1 MGRRSFSSGSG
12 AQDEPPNRAVIWGSV
27 PHAHADLGRASAA
40 LLSGELSMT
49 TTTITPDA
57 PHGLPIVA
65 DRMPERTI
73 DALLDGAV
81 PLGTTRGVGYLRVGV
96 VLARDEASGKILG
109 LYATEGQ
116 WSETTAA
123 ALIERETDND
133 RLRAALAEQE
143 NQNAQQA
150 EELRQLRAQLAAPTP
165 PATPAAQPADI
176 PAAVRVRAPI
186 PCPDP
191 TCTET
196 RETGQALGRHC
207 QSVHG
212 ATLSDLRARYA
223 APAQA
228 APDAAQP
235 SAPEPDPASI
245 EEPEKCPECDVM
257 LPPRSLAHHAIDAHG
272 ELLTVLR
279 RRQAVAAS
287 AAPPDGDT

>member
-1 MGRRSFSSGSG
+1 
-12 AQDEPPNRAVIWGSV
+12 
-27 PHAHADLGRASAA
+27 
-40 LLSGELSMT
+40 MT
-49 TTTITPDA
+49 TTTITPEA

-65 DRMPERTI
+65 DRMPERTVA
-73 DALLDGAV
+73 ALLDGAV
-81 PLGTTRGVGYLRVGV
+81 PLGTTRGVSYLRVGV
-96 VLARDEASGKILG
+96 VLARDEASGTLG
-109 LYATEGQ
+109 IYATEQQ
-116 WSETTAA
+116 WGETTAA
-123 ALIERETDND
+123 ALIERETDNQ
-133 RLRAALAEQE
+133 RLRAALAAQE

-150 EELRQLRAQLAAPTP
+150 EELARLRAQLAARGAAR
-165 PATPAAQPADI
+165 PAEPAVGTAKP
-176 PAAVRVRAPI
+176 RAPI

-228 APDAAQP
+228 APDVAQP